1 MYAKQIS
8 NTPSVVN
15 HAAETQW
22 GSAASSGV
30 TQKRKFTDETII
42 QKPNVQTQNKLN
54 LHLRADN

>member
-42 QKPNVQTQNKLN
+42 QKPNVQTQNKLHF
-54 LHLRADN
+54 LF